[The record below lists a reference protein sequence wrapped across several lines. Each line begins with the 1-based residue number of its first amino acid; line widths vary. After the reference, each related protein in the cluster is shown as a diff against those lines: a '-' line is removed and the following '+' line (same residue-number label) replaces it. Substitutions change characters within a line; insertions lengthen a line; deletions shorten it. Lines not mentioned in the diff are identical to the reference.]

1 VFGLC
6 EAATVILEFKA
17 ANRLLPPCNRTST
30 PTKWSNDYFKNLV
43 NFEWE
48 VHQGPGGKSQW
59 RVVGAVAPTAPVA
72 DPSSSATQDIMMLTT
87 DIALKVDPE
96 YEKYVK
102 EFAANITAFEEAFA
116 KAWYKLITRDMGPV
130 DRCVGPNLPPAQ
142 DFQYPLPDPP
152 TQLVSMYNVRLDLNN
167 LMDKSGNDA
176 EFLRL
181 AFQCASTFR
190 ATDYQGGC
198 NGARIRFHL
207 DWEINAG
214 LNKTLAQ
221 LQPIMDKR
229 GKKGLTWADLIVLA
243 GNVAAER
250 AGSPSLTFCPGRSDA
265 LDGSGWDNLKY
276 KIDKAPA
283 TVYDM
288 MELYERRGQTA
299 QEFVAL
305 TFPQFKSSAG
315 LRSALISPSAEE
327 DIQMQ
332 GLQYNPE
339 LRQWAEYYAS
349 AGDEEY
355 GNDFAK
361 AWTRLMNADRFDGPV
376 QRVCKAYR

>member
-1 VFGLC
+1 
-6 EAATVILEFKA
+6 
-17 ANRLLPPCNRTST
+17 
-30 PTKWSNDYFKNLV
+30 
-43 NFEWE
+43 
-48 VHQGPGGKSQW
+48 
-59 RVVGAVAPTAPVA
+59 
-72 DPSSSATQDIMMLTT
+72 MMLTT
-87 DIALKVDPE
+87 DIALKYDSE
-96 YEKYVK
+96 YKVYVQ

-116 KAWYKLITRDMGPV
+116 KAWYKLTTRDMGPFG
-130 DRCVGPNLPPAQ
+130 RCVGPNLPPAQ
-142 DFQYPLPDPP
+142 DFQYPLPAPP
-152 TQLVSMYNVRLDLNN
+152 TQLANMYNVGLSLNK
-167 LMDKSGNDA
+167 LMGTNGNDA

-221 LQPIMDKR
+221 LQPIKTKY
-229 GKKGLTWADLIVLA
+229 GKGLTWADLIVLA
-243 GNVAAER
+243 GNVAAQR
-250 AGSPSLTFCPGRSDA
+250 AGSPKLTFCPGRADA
-265 LDGSGWDNLKY
+265 SDGSGWDNLKY
-276 KIDKAPA
+276 KIDTPPA

-288 MELYERRGQTA
+288 MELYQRRGQTA

-305 TFPQFKSSAG
+305 TFPQFKSSAK
-315 LRSALISPSAEE
+315 LRSALSTPSAEE

-332 GLQYNPE
+332 GLQYYPE

-349 AGDEEY
+349 AGDQEY

-376 QRVCKAYR
+376 RQACKA